1 MIFNKK
7 EIKSPLSDDSYIIV
21 DKKDVDRALRH
32 TDYKKF
38 SQIFQDIP
46 IGSVLYAVS
55 EKNRLAHLIRKQ
67 DLKFIDTI
75 FDFFDKNKDANYQVF
90 NSQYV
95 KSTDKEFAF
104 KIQENP
110 IEFQFKTTNT
120 NARNADI
127 RKFKHTVMAKIFHY
141 KENTE
146 ASFISQSLDMLKK
159 HDLTDNFIIR
169 KFSSIVL
176 LSNFEANHN
185 QVIKHNLFA
194 NKRIKKEYLSY
205 VFQASTKVENL
216 NIIMKDFEEDIREI
230 FFEKR
235 DNNDFW
241 FDFKVTREKPPEGIP
256 SVYSVRPWEEN
267 TAKLIWLEQ
276 NHMGFSNVDTP
287 YYIEF
292 LKHFNLEELENF
304 LKKVDRNKYMELFNR
319 SIIDYQQLP
328 DNIKNQYG
336 NGTDIKTSLL
346 KELKHKEWDSPNNF
360 YEILKSGMLKSE
372 LEKTLEV
379 RETPKKVN
387 KL

>member
-7 EIKSPLSDDSYIIV
+7 EIKSPLSDDSYIVV

-32 TDYKKF
+32 TDYNKF
-38 SQIFQDIP
+38 TQIFQDIP

-110 IEFQFKTTNT
+110 IEFQFKTNNN
-120 NARNADI
+120 NARNAEI
-127 RKFKHTVMAKIFHY
+127 RKFKNTVMAKIFHY

-146 ASFISQSLDMLKK
+146 SNFISQSLDMLKK

-194 NKRIKKEYLSY
+194 DKRIKKEYLSY

-216 NIIMKDFEEDIREI
+216 NIIMKDFEENIREI
-230 FFEKR
+230 FFEKL

-267 TAKLIWLEQ
+267 TNKLIWLEK
-276 NHMGFSNVDTP
+276 NHMGFSHVDTP

-292 LKHFNLEELENF
+292 LKFFDLAELEDF
-304 LKKVDRNKYMELFNR
+304 LTKVDKDKYLNLFNR
-319 SIIDYQQLP
+319 AIIDYQQLS
-328 DNIKNQYG
+328 DEMKHQYVSNID
-336 NGTDIKTSLL
+336 TKTFLL
-346 KELKHKEWDSPNNF
+346 RELKHKEWDSSLNF
-360 YEILKSGMLKSE
+360 YEILKKGLLHSE
-372 LEKTLEV
+372 LETTLELKQ
-379 RETPKKVN
+379 TPKKVN
-387 KL
+387 KV